1 MRISSSV
8 MASKHYAPSMLR
20 EVSNTANTNGE
31 TTARKSTRRAGGGGG
46 GTAEQNQQQHY
57 HQSSMMP
64 ADATTRDNAN
74 TSEKRWQ
81 VRRKLFQRKK
91 SRDDVLSLVCRL
103 RVQIFLC
110 VSRAPSRSFPTP
122 ATRQKDQRW
131 IFERKSDARR
141 AVLTVSFHEYDSFL

>member
-31 TTARKSTRRAGGGGG
+31 TTARKSTRRAGGGG
-46 GTAEQNQQQHY
+46 TAEQNQQHY

-91 SRDDVLSLVCRL
+91 SRDDFLSLVCRL

-122 ATRQKDQRW
+122 VTRQKDQRW
-131 IFERKSDARR
+131 VFERKSDARR

>member
-1 MRISSSV
+1 
-8 MASKHYAPSMLR
+8 MLR

-46 GTAEQNQQQHY
+46 GTAEQNQQQQQQY

-91 SRDDVLSLVCRL
+91 SRRFESRLSSARSNFFMRL
-103 RVQIFLC
+103 ARTLAI
-110 VSRAPSRSFPTP
+110 VSHSCHATKRPTL
-122 ATRQKDQRW
+122 D
-131 IFERKSDARR
+131 F
-141 AVLTVSFHEYDSFL
+141 

>member
-1 MRISSSV
+1 MRIRRSV

-46 GTAEQNQQQHY
+46 GGTAEQNQQQQY

-91 SRDDVLSLVCRL
+91 SRRFESRLSSARSNFFMRL
-103 RVQIFLC
+103 ARTLAI
-110 VSRAPSRSFPTP
+110 VSHSCHATKRPTL
-122 ATRQKDQRW
+122 D
-131 IFERKSDARR
+131 F
-141 AVLTVSFHEYDSFL
+141 

>member
-31 TTARKSTRRAGGGGG
+31 TTARKSTRRAGGG

-110 VSRAPSRSFPTP
+110 VSRSPSRSFATP
-122 ATRQKDQRW
+122 ATRHGRTLG
-131 IFERKSDARR
+131 F
-141 AVLTVSFHEYDSFL
+141 

>member
-1 MRISSSV
+1 
-8 MASKHYAPSMLR
+8 MASKHYPPSMLR

-31 TTARKSTRRAGGGGG
+31 TTARKSTRRAGGG

-91 SRDDVLSLVCRL
+91 SRRFESRLSSARSNFFMRLALTLAIVCHSCHSTRANAGFL
-103 RVQIFLC
+103 NARV
-110 VSRAPSRSFPTP
+110 
-122 ATRQKDQRW
+122 TRG
-131 IFERKSDARR
+131 E
-141 AVLTVSFHEYDSFL
+141 LY

>member
-1 MRISSSV
+1 MRIISSV

-46 GTAEQNQQQHY
+46 GTAEQNQQQQQQY

-110 VSRAPSRSFPTP
+110 VSRSPSRSFATP
-122 ATRQKDQRW
+122 ATRHWRTLG
-131 IFERKSDARR
+131 F
-141 AVLTVSFHEYDSFL
+141 

>member
-1 MRISSSV
+1 
-8 MASKHYAPSMLR
+8 
-20 EVSNTANTNGE
+20 VSNTANTNGE

-46 GTAEQNQQQHY
+46 GTAEQNQQQQQQY

-91 SRDDVLSLVCRL
+91 
-103 RVQIFLC
+103 
-110 VSRAPSRSFPTP
+110 
-122 ATRQKDQRW
+122 
-131 IFERKSDARR
+131 
-141 AVLTVSFHEYDSFL
+141 

>member
-1 MRISSSV
+1 MRGVLFEERETRRVCARGGVRISSSV

-46 GTAEQNQQQHY
+46 GTAEQNQQQQQQQY

-91 SRDDVLSLVCRL
+91 SRRFESRLSSARSNFFMRL
-103 RVQIFLC
+103 ARTLAI
-110 VSRAPSRSFPTP
+110 VSHSCHATKRPTL
-122 ATRQKDQRW
+122 D
-131 IFERKSDARR
+131 F
-141 AVLTVSFHEYDSFL
+141 

>member
-46 GTAEQNQQQHY
+46 GTAEQNHHQQQQY

-74 TSEKRWQ
+74 TSEKAMAGATENCSNGKNR
-81 VRRKLFQRKK
+81 
-91 SRDDVLSLVCRL
+91 DVLSLVCRL

-110 VSRAPSRSFPTP
+110 VSRAPPRDRFPLLPRDKKTN
-122 ATRQKDQRW
+122 AGFLNARVTRG
-131 IFERKSDARR
+131 E
-141 AVLTVSFHEYDSFL
+141 LY